1 MNLPQYKERYT
12 VRDIPIDGYGCAVIS
27 TGAIDAGLKRRAS
40 LVVKVLCA

>member
-12 VRDIPIDGYGCAVIS
+12 VRDIPTDSYGRAVIS
-27 TGAIDAGLKRRAS
+27 MGAIDAGLNRRAS